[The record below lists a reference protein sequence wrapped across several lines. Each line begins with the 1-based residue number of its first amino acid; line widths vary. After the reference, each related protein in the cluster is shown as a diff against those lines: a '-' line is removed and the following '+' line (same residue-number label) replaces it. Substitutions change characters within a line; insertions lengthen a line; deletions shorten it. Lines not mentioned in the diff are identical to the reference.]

1 MSEVKYGVCW
11 PYLPRYG
18 VGVVGGKW
26 RECRSL
32 ACRWVASVPAVKSTY
47 HAWHAV
53 PLDEAGGAG

>member
-18 VGVVGGKW
+18 VGVEGGKW

-32 ACRWVASVPAVKSTY
+32 ADGLQVSQP
-47 HAWHAV
+47 
-53 PLDEAGGAG
+53 